1 MPSIESIGA
10 EALSKTKLTAID
22 CPSLTA
28 CAGAAFAYMQDLQ
41 MARLDGLLD
50 CPQPLFTDI
59 DSLTSLSLASL
70 SSIGSILGAGLPNV
84 VKLALPQISSFRM
97 PLASPTRLPTSLSA
111 LDLASINYDDFVN
124 SVSAYVARG
133 FAPAGC
139 SLTCS
144 DGVFVV
150 T

>member
-1 MPSIESIGA
+1 MPSIDSIGA

-28 CAGAAFAYMQDLQ
+28 CAGAAFASMRELQ
-41 MARLDGLLD
+41 TARLDGLLD

-59 DSLTSLSLASL
+59 DSLTSLSMSSL
-70 SSIGSILGAGLPNV
+70 SSIGSILGAGVPNV
-84 VKLALPQISSFRM
+84 VELSLPQMSSFNRQIAGPM
-97 PLASPTRLPTSLSA
+97 GLPTHLSA
-111 LDLASINYDDFVN
+111 LDLASIKYDDFVGG
-124 SVSAYVARG
+124 VSAYVARG

-139 SLTCS
+139 SLTCN